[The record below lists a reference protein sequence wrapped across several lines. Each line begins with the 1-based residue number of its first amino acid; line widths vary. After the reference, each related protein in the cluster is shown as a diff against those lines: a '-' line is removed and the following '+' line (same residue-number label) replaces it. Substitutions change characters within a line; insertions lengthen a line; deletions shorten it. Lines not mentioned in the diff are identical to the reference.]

1 MCDPYKRNVDGK
13 HIGDLL
19 SVTKAC
25 RQTYRESAL
34 MFFDLNEFAVDGVF
48 ACEFRSIPKI
58 FSAMLTDRQL
68 RTIKSWTLRCCHF
81 RCFKA
86 MASSCSYLP
95 ELQKVTA
102 WVVPMLVPFV
112 KDDERVKDVLKNLS
126 DEGID
131 VAFRKQLIPRSIE

>member
-1 MCDPYKRNVDGK
+1 
-13 HIGDLL
+13 
-19 SVTKAC
+19 
-25 RQTYRESAL
+25 
-34 MFFDLNEFAVDGVF
+34 
-48 ACEFRSIPKI
+48 
-58 FSAMLTDRQL
+58 
-68 RTIKSWTLRCCHF
+68 
-81 RCFKA
+81 